1 MTNSDDKNRVLLVDD
16 DAIYIFGLS
25 RLIALKQIAD
35 EVVSKKN
42 GAEAIEFLQTQISN
56 KDFLPDVI
64 FLDLNMPI
72 MDGWEF
78 LDEFIKM
85 DTEKTKSIKIFVISS
100 SIAQSDMQRVKQ
112 YPVVKEYLIKPVSL
126 EKLTE
131 IFA

>member
-1 MTNSDDKNRVLLVDD
+1 MNNSDKKKRVLLVDD

-25 RLIALKQIAD
+25 RLLSMKKIAD
-35 EVVSKKN
+35 EVVSKTN
-42 GAEAIEFLQTQISN
+42 GLEALEYLNTIGDEAEL
-56 KDFLPDVI
+56 LPHVI

-78 LDEFIKM
+78 LDEFVKLKKEV
-85 DTEKTKSIKIFVISS
+85 TEIIQIFVISS
-100 SIAQSDMQRVKQ
+100 SIAQSDMIRVKE
-112 YPVVKEYLIKPVSL
+112 YPVVKEYLIKPVNL